1 MTAGECVARAD
12 LLRPNA
18 VSEQEKLRWCRELE
32 DQLCHEFYP
41 RYAQPPA
48 EEEAPQGASQPFEEE
63 EALSG
68 SGPYEEMYVLH
79 VMSKIDLANQET
91 DAYNVDAALAR
102 AALDE
107 YRKDY
112 HRTHVHV

>member
-18 VSEQEKLRWCRELE
+18 VSEQEKLRWCQELE
-32 DQLCHEFYP
+32 DQLNHEFYP
-41 RYAQPPA
+41 RYVQPPA
-48 EEEAPQGASQPFEEE
+48 EEEAPQGASQPLEE